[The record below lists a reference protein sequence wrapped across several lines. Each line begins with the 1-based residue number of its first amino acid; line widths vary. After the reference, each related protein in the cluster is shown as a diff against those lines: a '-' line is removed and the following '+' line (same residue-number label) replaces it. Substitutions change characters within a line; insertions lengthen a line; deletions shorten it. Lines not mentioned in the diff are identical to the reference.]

1 VNASAAT
8 TDAPIGRNG
17 FAAPPPRVGEPDQR
31 QWSRT
36 RAGVTSFGLFGRIVI
51 TVIAVLML
59 GIFAMNLPFG
69 LVGIGLWLFVVLPM
83 LLRDVWKRERIR

>member
-1 VNASAAT
+1 M
-8 TDAPIGRNG
+8 
-17 FAAPPPRVGEPDQR
+17 
-31 QWSRT
+31 
-36 RAGVTSFGLFGRIVI
+36 TSFGLFGRIVI